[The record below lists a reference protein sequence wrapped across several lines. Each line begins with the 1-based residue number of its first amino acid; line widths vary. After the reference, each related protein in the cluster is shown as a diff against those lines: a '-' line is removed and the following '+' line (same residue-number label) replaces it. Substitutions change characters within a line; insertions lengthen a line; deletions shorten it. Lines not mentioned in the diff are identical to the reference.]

1 MSSRISTRKRTQA
14 VDQVELRA
22 KHSAAKKKK
31 TKERTAFND
40 RANAPVDSGW
50 RLVLKILFGVDDE
63 EELVEL
69 LVEVDPH
76 GSASQAPLIILHISI
91 AHSFVCR
98 ARSGSCWL
106 NAVLCGLGGWPWYYS
121 SPRMNL
127 LDVLDNGSFKSS
139 LIRGAKVVKE
149 AEHAMDVLLR
159 RKVRAVLLSCYR
171 FASSSLQ

>member
-22 KHSAAKKKK
+22 NHSAAKKKK

-76 GSASQAPLIILHISI
+76 GKCVASALNHTSHLHSSQLCVPCSQRIMLA
-91 AHSFVCR
+91 
-98 ARSGSCWL
+98 ARS
-106 NAVLCGLGGWPWYYS
+106 AVRLGRLAMVLQLAAHES
-121 SPRMNL
+121 SRCP
-127 LDVLDNGSFKSS
+127 
-139 LIRGAKVVKE
+139 
-149 AEHAMDVLLR
+149 
-159 RKVRAVLLSCYR
+159 
-171 FASSSLQ
+171 